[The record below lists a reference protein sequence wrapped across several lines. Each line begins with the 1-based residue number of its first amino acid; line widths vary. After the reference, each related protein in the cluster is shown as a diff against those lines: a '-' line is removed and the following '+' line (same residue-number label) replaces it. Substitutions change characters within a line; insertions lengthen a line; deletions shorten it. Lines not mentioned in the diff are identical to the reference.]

1 MEAIYIISYR
11 RVFLTFIL
19 VVTFVGMFQ
28 SCTNQRTL
36 AQIHYD
42 TLVVPKQYRRPV
54 ADIPPFKQSQQTT
67 KPTSKEVEE
76 HEKNVIKALNKE
88 NPQLDLKSLQQLY
101 DAIQVLAND
110 RVNVAQSYRDM
121 KDHSKGLENKLD
133 SLNNK
138 VVYAEILRKKEAEE
152 RRKAEMEAKVRD
164 EINDNIMKYGFIC
177 VLLFSLLTLGSVW
190 ITRSNRKSKLTNL
203 T

>member
-28 SCTNQRTL
+28 SCTNQRIL
-36 AQIHYD
+36 AQDHYD
-42 TLVVPKQYRRPV
+42 TLVVPKEYRRLQFVAPPV
-54 ADIPPFKQSQQTT
+54 KKQQGT
-67 KPTSKEVEE
+67 KPTQKEVEE
-76 HEKNVIKALNKE
+76 HEKDVIKALNKE
-88 NPQLDLKSLQQLY
+88 NPQLDLKSLKQLY

-121 KDHSKGLENKLD
+121 KEHSKGLENKLD